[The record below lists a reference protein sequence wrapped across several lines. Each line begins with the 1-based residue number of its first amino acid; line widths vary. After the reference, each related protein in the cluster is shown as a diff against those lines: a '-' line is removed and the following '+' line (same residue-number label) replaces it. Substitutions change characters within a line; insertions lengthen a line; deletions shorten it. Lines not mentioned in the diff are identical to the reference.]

1 MKNFLLPYYFKIIA
15 FGLILIGIILSV
27 FYLQYDF
34 KYTSSVFAVISMY
47 LENRFFVVIQT
58 NIIDEIILIL
68 LVVGFGQIM
77 FSEEKIEDDYITV
90 VREKAIMK
98 AFVANTFFIIFSII
112 FIYGGGFIGVLLL
125 NLITVFIF
133 YLFFFYQSLY
143 KRKKL

>member
-77 FSEEKIEDDYITV
+77 FSEEKIEDDDITV